1 MELQGKIQRIL
12 KSYGVKWSYRV
23 KYKGFKELR
32 GKMELQG
39 KIQRILKSYGVK
51 WNYRVKYK
59 GF

>member
-12 KSYGVKWSYRV
+12 KSYGVKWSHGV
-23 KYKGFKELR
+23 TGQNTKDFKELR

-51 WNYRVKYK
+51 
-59 GF
+59 